1 MRLKQP
7 QNGIRLSPKP
17 PQEPKG
23 IEPVRITGREDTYKE
38 KIAWLIWKQGQQED
52 GYSWHAS
59 RGCLKCKGQNN
70 EDKEYLAQMG
80 DAKKKP

>member
-38 KIAWLIWKQGQQED
+38 KIAWLIWKQG
-52 GYSWHAS
+52 
-59 RGCLKCKGQNN
+59 
-70 EDKEYLAQMG
+70 
-80 DAKKKP
+80 